1 MNKYIDHTLLKPQS
15 TSQEIINLCNEAKKY
30 SFKSVC
36 INPTW
41 VSLASKELTG
51 TDVLTCTVVGFPL
64 GATSTQSKSFETQQA
79 IKDGAGEIDMVLNIG
94 ALKSED
100 YDTVKNDVSEVVKAA
115 NGITVKVILETC
127 LLTDEE
133 ITKASKLCVEAGAH
147 FVKTSTGFS
156 THGATVEA
164 VKLMAAAVEGRAEIK
179 ASGGVRSAE
188 DAKKYL
194 ELGVTRLGTSSGV
207 AIMEGQQSNSAY

>member
-30 SFKSVC
+30 DFKSVC

-41 VSLASKELTG
+41 VSLASKELAG

-64 GATSTQSKSFETQQA
+64 GATSTESKAFETQQA

-100 YDTVKNDVSEVVKAA
+100 FDTVKNDVAEVVKAA
-115 NGITVKVILETC
+115 NGVTVKVILETC
-127 LLTDEE
+127 LLSDEE

-164 VKLMAAAVEGRAEIK
+164 VKLMAAAVEGKAEIK

-194 ELGVTRLGTSSGV
+194 DLGVTRLGTSSGV
-207 AIMEGQQSNSAY
+207 AIMEGQESNSSY

>member
-15 TSQEIINLCNEAKKY
+15 TSQEIINLCSEAKKY
-30 SFKSVC
+30 DFKSVC

-41 VSLASKELTG
+41 VSLASKELAG

-64 GATSTQSKSFETQQA
+64 GATSTESKAFETQQA

-100 YDTVKNDVSEVVKAA
+100 FETVKNDVAAVVKAA
-115 NGITVKVILETC
+115 NGVTVKVILETC
-127 LLTDEE
+127 LLSDEE

-164 VKLMAAAVEGRAEIK
+164 VKLMAAAVEGKAEIK

-194 ELGVTRLGTSSGV
+194 DLGVTRLGTSSGV
-207 AIMEGQQSNSAY
+207 AIMEGQSSDSAY